1 MQACRWGDLIDGL
14 GTSVSAD
21 FDAQSFANITTEQL
35 QADIGNGMQ
44 SASCLL
50 GPGVDISKS
59 QVLVEESPNPK
70 P

>member
-35 QADIGNGMQ
+35 QADIGNDLAFRVRVWT
-44 SASCLL
+44 S
-50 GPGVDISKS
+50 PKS
-59 QVLVEESPNPK
+59 QVLVEEPLNPK